1 MDFTQSGQAGTS
13 GCSYIFL
20 DESGNLDFGG
30 KGSRHLI
37 LTAVSMRLPS
47 ALTDALDEYRYECLA
62 AGMNREY
69 FHCFED
75 VWAVRRHVF
84 GLIARHA
91 QQISVDCLVGIKE
104 TGSLSRREVG
114 EVYSG
119 MMESLL
125 LSTLSAESGSGVER
139 VAIVTDTIPVQSR
152 QKRQDKGIKKP
163 LIQLRA
169 LKDDYYIFH
178 HQSRSHFGLQIA
190 DYCSW
195 AIFRKHEMGDA
206 RFYEYLQ
213 AAIRSETVTTVGK
226 DEEGIND
233 PPDYS
238 AFC

>member
-1 MDFTQSGQAGTS
+1 MGFTQTGTS

-47 ALTDALDEYRYECLA
+47 TLTDALDEYRYECLA

-69 FHCFED
+69 FHCSED
-75 VWAVRRHVF
+75 VWSVRRHVF
-84 GLIARHA
+84 GLIASHA
-91 QQISVDCLVGIKE
+91 QRISVDCLVGVKDI
-104 TGSLSRREVG
+104 GGMAQQDVG
-114 EVYSG
+114 EVYSW
-119 MMESLL
+119 MMESLIR
-125 LSTLSAESGSGVER
+125 SALAAENTGGIER
-139 VAIVTDTIPVQSR
+139 VAVVTDTIPVQNHR
-152 QKRQDKGIKKP
+152 RLLKGSVKKP
-163 LIQLRA
+163 LSQLQAQRF
-169 LKDDYYIFH
+169 DYRLFH

-206 RFYEYLQ
+206 RFYEYLR
-213 AAIRSETVTTVGK
+213 AAIRSETVTTVGREA
-226 DEEGIND
+226 DRIND

-238 AFC
+238 AFR